1 MDLMEFDKSVKPD
14 VMVTSI
20 KSFGKMI
27 MIGENEIDQWEA
39 DILERSRRSFYRYQ
53 VSFRFVL
60 VKSKH
65 SFPEME

>member
-1 MDLMEFDKSVKPD
+1 MEFDKSVKPD

-39 DILERSRRSFYRYQ
+39 EILERSRRSFYR
-53 VSFRFVL
+53 
-60 VKSKH
+60 
-65 SFPEME
+65 